1 MDGPRAAKHNRG
13 DMNKQPT
20 LIAAT
25 TLLAAAQLGYASAG
39 TKIVSSWREP
49 SAGRLDFKK
58 VLVMCIAEHES
69 QRRFAEAEL
78 VRLMTRTK
86 GVPAYSL
93 MTQDEVKDE
102 QRMRAVMLREAFD
115 GAITMRVIGGDQKNY
130 EQPGAYSP
138 AYGSF
143 WSYYSMAWPGVGM
156 GYVHTDRRMQMET
169 QVYSMRDDKLVW
181 GGITQT
187 TNPKSAQR
195 LVEDVARAVA
205 ADLRKQRLID

>member
-1 MDGPRAAKHNRG
+1 MDGPQAAMHNRR
-13 DMNKQPT
+13 DMSQQPT
-20 LIAAT
+20 LVAAT
-25 TLLAAAQLGYASAG
+25 ALLAAAQLGYASAG

-93 MTQDEVKDE
+93 LTQEEVKDE
-102 QRMRAVMLREAFD
+102 QKMRAVMLREAFD
-115 GAITMRVIGGDQKNY
+115 GAITMRVIGSDQKHT
-130 EQPGAYSP
+130 EQAGLYSP

-143 WSYYSMAWPGVGM
+143 WSYYSMAWPNVGM
-156 GYVHTDRRMQMET
+156 GYVHTDRRMHMET

-181 GGITQT
+181 TGVTQT
-187 TNPKSAQR
+187 KNPKSAQE
-195 LVEDVARAVA
+195 LVVDVARAVA

>member
-1 MDGPRAAKHNRG
+1 MDGPRSAMHNRR
-13 DMNKQPT
+13 DMNQRPT
-20 LIAAT
+20 LIVAT
-25 TLLAAAQLGYASAG
+25 TLLAAAQLGYASAD
-39 TKIVSSWREP
+39 TKFLRTWREP

-93 MTQDEVKDE
+93 LTQDEVKDE
-102 QRMRAVMLREAFD
+102 PKMRAVMLREAFD
-115 GAITMRVIGGDQKNY
+115 GAITLRVIGGDQKHT

-143 WSYYSMAWPGVGM
+143 WSYYGMAWPGVSM
-156 GYVHTDRRMQMET
+156 GYVHTDRRMHMET

-181 GGITQT
+181 SGVTQT
-187 TNPKSAQR
+187 KNPKSAQQ
-195 LVEDVARAVA
+195 LVVDVARAVA